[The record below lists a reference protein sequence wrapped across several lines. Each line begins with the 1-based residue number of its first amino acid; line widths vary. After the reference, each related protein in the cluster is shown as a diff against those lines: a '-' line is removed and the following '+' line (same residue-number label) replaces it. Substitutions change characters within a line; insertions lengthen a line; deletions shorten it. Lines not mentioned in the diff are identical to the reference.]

1 MNHEILNKYLAQH
14 KSISIPG
21 LGALVAENVPAIA
34 DFVNKQIHPVQRKW
48 RFDKYFDAPDRDFYN
63 YLAHQQNIPDF
74 EAIRWYNEFAYDLRN
89 RIRTDGSATWK
100 GIGNFKREP
109 NGEISFE
116 QLRPAYELYPA
127 IAAERVV
134 RSSVNHQIL
143 VGDKEKTAQE
153 MTEYFNDEKETSV
166 TTAEFRLNWK
176 KFALLLAAL
185 ALLILVFHLSRNG
198 FRWGNLGNRK
208 SVSAFYSG
216 STLSLSRIY
225 LTHQSK

>member
-34 DFVNKQIHPVQRKW
+34 DFVNRQIHPGQRKL

-74 EAIRWYNEFAYDLRN
+74 EAIRWYNEFAYDLRSQ
-89 RIRTDGSATWK
+89 IRTAGSATWK
-100 GIGNFKREP
+100 GIGVFKREL

-116 QLRPAYELYPA
+116 QLRPAYELYPT

-134 RSSVNHQIL
+134 RSFVNHSLL
-143 VGDKEKTAQE
+143 VGDKEKTTQE
-153 MTEYFNDEKETSV
+153 MTEYFNEDKET
-166 TTAEFRLNWK
+166 TTAIPEFQINWK
-176 KFALLLAAL
+176 KFAWLLAGL
-185 ALLILVFHLSRNG
+185 ALLILIFHLSRNG
-198 FRWGNLGNRK
+198 FRWGNTGNRK

-216 STLSLSRIY
+216 SNLSI
-225 LTHQSK
+225 